1 MILLGNILSRR
12 FLPQSFFDNCDK
24 LVFRIALPIFLFCKL
39 VESDLS
45 HLPDPNAIIFCV
57 IAIVCAF
64 TIISVGALLFIPT
77 DKRGAFVH
85 GTFRANFSIIGFVLA
100 ETILGNTGATAI
112 ACATP
117 FIIIT
122 SNILAVTTLTVNMP
136 REKRMPLVK
145 IIIDILKNI
154 VTNPLIIGVAAA
166 IPFMILGIKL
176 PGIASDSLD
185 YIKNIATPL
194 ALLSLGA
201 VDKDHSGVR
210 IMPEAIVATVIKLIV
225 MPFVFILSAILIGFR
240 GDSLALIM
248 ILGTSPTAATSYIM
262 SKSMHSDG
270 RLAKQIVLLTTLL
283 CSFTIF
289 IFAFILRYYK
299 LI

>member
-1 MILLGNILSRR
+1 MILLGNLLSRK
-12 FLPQSFFDNCDK
+12 FLPQSFFDQSDK
-24 LVFRIALPIFLFCKL
+24 LVFKIALPIFLFCKL

-45 HLPDPNAIIFCV
+45 HLPDPRAIIFCV
-57 IAIVCAF
+57 IAIISAF
-64 TIISVGALLFIPT
+64 ILISLGAYLFIAPE
-77 DKRGAFVH
+77 KRGSFVH
-85 GTFRANFSIIGFVLA
+85 GSFRANFSIVGFVLA
-100 ETILGNTGATAI
+100 ETILGKTGATVI

-117 FIIIT
+117 FVIIT

-136 REKRMPLVK
+136 REKRMPFGR

-166 IPFMILGIKL
+166 IPFMVFKIKL

-185 YIKNIATPL
+185 YIKNITTPL

-201 VDKDHSGVR
+201 IDTSGEKGT
-210 IMPEAIVATVIKLIV
+210 IMPEAIVATAIKLIV
-225 MPFVFILSAILIGFR
+225 LPSLFIVSAVLLGFR
-240 GDSLALIM
+240 GESLGLVM

-262 SKSMHSDG
+262 SKSMHSNA
-270 RLAKQIVLLTTLL
+270 RLAKQIVLFTTLL
-283 CSFTIF
+283 CSLTIF
-289 IFAFILRYYK
+289 IFAFILKYLK